1 MPFYNCDNIKNMN
14 NTFNIH
20 IKNIDDT
27 DQLAKNIAEIV
38 AETGGLICL
47 YGDIGAGK
55 TTFVKHL
62 ASYLDIKEKVTSP
75 SFVIL
80 NEYHS
85 GKISLYHF
93 DLYRLEREGLET
105 ILDELHEYTENEK
118 ALAIIEWAEF
128 SSGDL
133 PEKRLEIEIKYIDE
147 NQREFILSAFGN
159 KNLTILEKIKKLYK
173 QKTV

>member
-1 MPFYNCDNIKNMN
+1 MN

-20 IKNIDDT
+20 IKNIDAT
-27 DQLAKNIAEIV
+27 DKFAQNIAQIISK
-38 AETGGLICL
+38 TGGLICL

-62 ASYLDIKEKVTSP
+62 AKYLEIKEKVTSP

-93 DLYRLEREGLET
+93 DLYRLEREGLES

-118 ALAIIEWAEF
+118 VIAIIEWAEF

-133 PEKRLEIEIKYIDE
+133 PENRLEIEIKYSEE
-147 NQREFILSAFGN
+147 NRREFFIKAFGD
-159 KNLTILEKIKKLYK
+159 KNIKILKQIKESNNI
-173 QKTV
+173 

>member
-1 MPFYNCDNIKNMN
+1 MN

-20 IKNIDDT
+20 IKNLSDT
-27 DQLAKNIAEIV
+27 DKFAKNVAEIF
-38 AETGGLICL
+38 ESIGGLICL

-55 TTFVKHL
+55 TTFVKCL
-62 ASYLDIKEKVTSP
+62 AKYLDIKEKVTSP

-93 DLYRLEREGLET
+93 DLYRLEREGLES

-133 PEKRLEIEIKYIDE
+133 PENRMEIEIKYIDE
-147 NQREFILSAFGN
+147 NQREFILKAFGD
-159 KNLTILEKIKKLYK
+159 KNINILEKIITI
-173 QKTV
+173 QKNAERF

>member
-1 MPFYNCDNIKNMN
+1 MN
-14 NTFNIH
+14 NTFTIQ
-20 IKNIDDT
+20 IKNIDAT
-27 DQLAKNIAEIV
+27 DKFAQNMAEIISE
-38 AETGGLICL
+38 AGGLICL

-62 ASYLDIKEKVTSP
+62 AKYLGIKEKVTSP

-93 DLYRLEREGLET
+93 DLYRLEREGLES
-105 ILDELHEYTENEK
+105 ILEELHEYTENDK

-133 PEKRLEIEIKYIDE
+133 PEKRIEIEIKYIDE
-147 NQREFILSAFGN
+147 EKRAFLIKAFGDMN
-159 KNLTILEKIKKLYK
+159 IKILEQIKEFYK